1 MTRLANS
8 KGATESPATPRGDI
22 NAVIKQA
29 IADANLGDNTSVA
42 QRYAARRL
50 TDRDLALSNQGNNI
64 SAQDLST
71 ATDKQLEALGFEDNS
86 DAGLLEKLTANDG
99 RGAARNARQSAGF
112 SRLDMLQENPTQIL
126 RLADDL
132 ITSGNYFLGDKL
144 DKGFDATVGN
154 AVGLVNKD
162 AGKAVKNWTDANDMA
177 TAVNLAEDIGLSL
190 IPVVGPAL
198 AAGKVALQESN
209 EIGDALSGVDS
220 TTGERIKDNQ
230 RLARAAGSAL
240 NIALAGKGGA
250 VSKTGQKAANTIQKN
265 IIDEKIKDT
274 LPYPLVYRPAE
285 ISDLELGELAR
296 AIEKPEKKS
305 ISAAVNNLMNIIP
318 AKDLKQ
324 ILKNLDEGEDL
335 STAITK
341 RGNDIAAA
349 KEAKA
354 AAKEA
359 KAAAKAE
366 KKAAKNNKDK
376 NAEEGEVV
384 DETESIEEGKHTEES
399 ESPKA
404 ENSEAT
410 KAKEEIEP
418 ERETEGN
425 EVAEPK
431 EEAGKEKPTGAE
443 TEKADTESGL
453 AAKAGQS
460 AKEALNPIN
469 IVKGLVAGLPRA
481 GVAGTSAA
489 VNSYGQSG
497 DPSTWLMGD
506 DWGDTTGNLLKML
519 LLTKIG
525 AKGGKAAY
533 APNKSGQTKG
543 INAGGNYYLRRS
555 GTPFVDEAKTA
566 GRLYSLSNIGRDNQQ
581 NYTMGFNDSNM
592 TDDDLLRALR
602 SIPRREAE

>member
-250 VSKTGQKAANTIQKN
+250 VSKTGQKAANKIQKDMLN
-265 IIDEKIKDT
+265 KEIEANVSNPLDVADLT
-274 LPYPLVYRPAE
+274 LEELV
-285 ISDLELGELAR
+285 R
-296 AIEKPEKKS
+296 AIDKPEKKT

-366 KKAAKNNKDK
+366 KKTAKNNKDK

-384 DETESIEEGKHTEES
+384 DETKSIEEGKHTEES

-404 ENSEAT
+404 ENNEAT

-431 EEAGKEKPTGAE
+431 EESGKEKPTGAE

-543 INAGGNYYLRRS
+543 INAGGDYLLRRS

-566 GRLYSLSNIGRDNQQ
+566 GRLYALSNIGRDNQQ

>member
-1 MTRLANS
+1 MTRLANL
-8 KGATESPATPRGDI
+8 KGTTESPATPRGDI

-71 ATDKQLEALGFEDNS
+71 ATDKQLEALGFEDS
-86 DAGLLEKLTANDG
+86 SEAGLLEKLTANDG

-250 VSKTGQKAANTIQKN
+250 VSKTGQKAANTIQENLLK
-265 IIDEKIKDT
+265 EEAKDILLKST
-274 LPYPLVYRPAE
+274 DYFPLDIPNDVV
-285 ISDLELGELAR
+285 LKELAK
-296 AIEKPEKKS
+296 EVPEKKS

-341 RGNDIAAA
+341 RGNDIASAKEAKTAA
-349 KEAKA
+349 QEAKA
-354 AAKEA
+354 AAR
-359 KAAAKAE
+359 AE
-366 KKAAKNNKDK
+366 KKTAKNHKDK

-384 DETESIEEGKHTEES
+384 DETKSIEEGKRTEEG

-404 ENSEAT
+404 EDSEAT
-410 KAKEEIEP
+410 KTKEEIEAEKEA
-418 ERETEGN
+418 ERN

-431 EEAGKEKPTGAE
+431 EEIEKEKPTDAE
-443 TEKADTESGL
+443 TEKADTKSGL

-460 AKEALNPIN
+460 VKEALNPIN
-469 IVKGLVAGLPRA
+469 IVKGFVAGLPRA

-519 LLTKIG
+519 MLTKIG
-525 AKGGKAAY
+525 AKGGKLAY
-533 APNKSGQTKG
+533 APNKSGQTKR
-543 INAGGNYYLRRS
+543 INAGGDYYLRKS
-555 GTPFVDEAKTA
+555 GTPFVDEAKNA
-566 GRLYSLSNIGRDNQQ
+566 GRLNALSNIGRDSQQ

-592 TDDDLLRALR
+592 TDEDLLRALR